1 MEVTYNDQKID
12 ITTELEP
19 GYDEFDF
26 VTVINDYDLEDTLVV
41 KPNDNSNG
49 NDDIVSGQMGDEDGK

>member
-1 MEVTYNDQKID
+1 MEVIYNDQKID

-19 GYDEFDF
+19 GYEEFDF

-41 KPNDNSNG
+41 KPNEIG
-49 NDDIVSGQMGDEDGK
+49 NDEIVSGQTGDDDGK